1 MIRPVFA
8 CQTLLGLVFC
18 LAVGCAEPVAVP
30 KSYAKWTPPD
40 SVFHIEYPEGW
51 KAEGNAKDGRQ
62 WAEFSKGNCMITCQ
76 TDVSSSLIGDI
87 AESAMSMGGIGG
99 GDAAIPIDP
108 KLQEELA
115 PVAQVHELKMKE
127 PPPEFTRYKEEPAE
141 TFRSQLGDG
150 RKSVFTAKYGI
161 SKVKGYRVTALT
173 NDRGITIFCYCP
185 EKDWKKMQ
193 PAFDHVLESLSLG
206 S

>member
-1 MIRPVFA
+1 MADNALRRFS
-8 CQTLLGLVFC
+8 LV
-18 LAVGCAEPVAVP
+18 LILAGIAVGCAEPVAAP
-30 KSYAKWTPPD
+30 KSYAKWTPND

-51 KAEGNAKDGRQ
+51 NAEGNAKDGRQ

-87 AESAMSMGGIGG
+87 AESAMSIGG
-99 GDAAIPIDP
+99 VGGEVEAIDP
-108 KLQEELA
+108 KLAEELA
-115 PVAQVHELKMKE
+115 PVAQVHDLKMKE
-127 PPPEFTRYKEEPAE
+127 PPPEFKNYKEEDAQ

-150 RKSVFTAKYGI
+150 RKSEFKASVGLGR
-161 SKVKGYRVTALT
+161 KVKGYRVTALT